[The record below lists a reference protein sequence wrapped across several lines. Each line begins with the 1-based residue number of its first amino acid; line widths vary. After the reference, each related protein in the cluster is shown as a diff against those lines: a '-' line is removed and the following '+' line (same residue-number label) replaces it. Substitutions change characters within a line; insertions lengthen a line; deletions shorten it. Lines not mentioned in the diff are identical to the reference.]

1 MSSKLYRE
9 LESAS
14 IERQVEDAY
23 NEAFKKNFPGISI
36 SYPFSCDGYFE
47 LKLDDKNIRRVLIE
61 YKFDFKLNSPVERAK
76 VLAQTLFYLKKFE
89 ESGMSPPDVIFVGDK
104 NECFTLHANAL
115 HKYLDFAGIDWSKAP
130 SIAAGNGDLV
140 LALAEDNGI
149 NPFVFDVNEDFGFSA
164 VCEKIKSMA
173 LGEPRLVHVSEHN
186 IDRVFNAFE
195 KNIVKEK
202 VSPNDIVALF
212 FAFVTGSPDLYLH
225 PSKGNCAVWNGRN
238 IRVDARIWKA
248 FKSHFASTCTP
259 REKARLA
266 AISDRLIEDR
276 NRRRK
281 GEFYTPT
288 EFVDYSHR
296 MISEKLGEDWKDEH
310 VVWDCACGTK
320 NLTRDYRFREL
331 YCSTLENAEL
341 DISKNYNPEAT
352 AFQFDFLNDE
362 LKRVSEG
369 GKVPDGLVD
378 ALEADK
384 PIVFYLN
391 PPYSAPSSISGVE
404 KNSTVT
410 NVNQQMLEEKIGAC
424 SANLYAQ
431 FLYRILSIKKQF
443 KLTNCSLAFF
453 CKPNYLTG
461 STFEKFRKTFLTE
474 FKFKKG
480 ILFNAGHFGNVALTW
495 GINFSIWASGETENK
510 IEFAHELV
518 DLTNNGIS
526 VIGSKTLYNANKQT
540 CMQSWVKSSAIDVNG
555 SFPYAVNAV
564 KVKDKGIGIMTKTA
578 LGYFYSH
585 GNNIAKNAQ
594 NVAIFS
600 MPFSCGHGCSILWEN
615 FNCCCSAFTARRL
628 IKGDWINDKDE
639 YMKPDVNDPR
649 YTEFA
654 ADSLVFSLFNSNS
667 QQSALWNI
675 EFHSKTC
682 NIKNEFFWM
691 PKSEIEDLANENGL
705 DELYNDARTSD
716 ERFMYKKLQETRLS
730 PEAQAVLNKASEL
743 VRKSF
748 KYRRLFDAE
757 KPEYQLTKAWDAG
770 WYQVKA
776 VLKEYMPDELKEF
789 RALYKALGD
798 KMRPLVY
805 ELGFLRK

>member
-1 MSSKLYRE
+1 MSNKLYRE
-9 LESAS
+9 LNSAS

-23 NEAFKKNFPGISI
+23 NEAFKKGFPGISI

-89 ESGMSPPDVIFVGDK
+89 EAGMSPPDVIFVENK

-130 SIAAGNGDLV
+130 SNASMNGDLV
-140 LALAEDNGI
+140 LALAEDTGI
-149 NPFVFDVNEDFGFSA
+149 NPFVFDVNEDFDFSV

-173 LGEPRLVHVSEHN
+173 LGETRLVHVSEHN

-195 KNIVKEK
+195 KNVVKEK
-202 VSPNDIVALF
+202 ISPNDIVALF
-212 FAFVTGSPDLYLH
+212 FAFVTGSQDLYLH

-296 MISEKLGEDWKDEH
+296 MISEKLGDDWKDQY

-320 NLTRDYRFREL
+320 NLTRDYRFKEL

-362 LKRVSEG
+362 LKRISEG
-369 GKVPDGLVD
+369 GKAPDGLID

-384 PIVFYLN
+384 PIMFYLN
-391 PPYSAPSSISGVE
+391 PPYKTVSYTNGGSDGIS
-404 KNSTVT
+404 KNSLINTEMAINDFGRSRQEV
-410 NVNQQMLEEKIGAC
+410 
-424 SANLYAQ
+424 YAQ
-431 FLYRILSIKKQF
+431 FLYRIYDIKKKF
-443 KLTNCSLAFF
+443 KLNNCIIALF
-453 CKPNYLTG
+453 CKPKFLCGN
-461 STFEKFRKTFLTE
+461 TFDKFRKYFLKE
-474 FKFKKG
+474 FQFENG
-480 ILFNAGHFGNVALTW
+480 IFFNAGYFGNVSTTW
-495 GINFSIWASGETENK
+495 GITFNIWSSGETLNK
-510 IEFAHELV
+510 NMFMHSIVEC
-518 DLTNNGIS
+518 TNAGIS
-526 VIGSKTLYNANKQT
+526 VVDQKNLYNIDDNPRYLREMISFQKRNAEAIAIKYPNPLTFDSTSKIKTTPDGIGSIFFGTTSYGGSTLLYYHGHDIIITKDNIKDVAVIYSTVNNKKTN
-540 CMQSWVKSSAIDVNG
+540 
-555 SFPYAVNAV
+555 
-564 KVKDKGIGIMTKTA
+564 
-578 LGYFYSH
+578 
-585 GNNIAKNAQ
+585 
-594 NVAIFS
+594 
-600 MPFSCGHGCSILWEN
+600 
-615 FNCCCSAFTARRL
+615 
-628 IKGDWINDKDE
+628 WINEKDE
-639 YMKPDVNDPR
+639 FSQPDKSHVYYQSYATDCLI
-649 YTEFA
+649 YLLFGIY
-654 ADSLVFSLFNSNS
+654 DFSFRQIDYKNKK
-667 QQSALWNI
+667 
-675 EFHSKTC
+675 HDV
-682 NIKNEFFWM
+682 KNEFFWM

-705 DELYNDARTSD
+705 DGLYNDAHTSD
-716 ERFMYKKLQETRLS
+716 ERFMYKKLKETSLS
-730 PEAQAVLNKASEL
+730 PEAKAVLDKASEL

-748 KYRRLFDAE
+748 KYRKLFDAE
-757 KPEYQLTKAWDAG
+757 RPEYQLTKAWDAG

-776 VLKEYMPDELKEF
+776 ILKEYMPDELKEF